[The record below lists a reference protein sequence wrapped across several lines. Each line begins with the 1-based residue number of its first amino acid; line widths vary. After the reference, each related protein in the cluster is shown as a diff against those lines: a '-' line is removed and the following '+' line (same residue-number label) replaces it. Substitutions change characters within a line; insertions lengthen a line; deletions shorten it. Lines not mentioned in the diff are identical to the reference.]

1 MVRAFPRGVAEKRQH
16 FMERLEAVRA
26 CLEAGA
32 EAAEE
37 LATLPQAT
45 VDLLYEEGLLHLK
58 LPEVLGGAELDP
70 LAYLDVIEALSRIE
84 SAAGWCALINCTSIA
99 WPGAFLPDEAIGQIF
114 AGGRVPIAAGAAG
127 PLGRA
132 KAVEGGYLVDGRW
145 PFGSGIRHTEW
156 AVAGCRIEG
165 DRQEPPG
172 HLMVAVPVEQ
182 VQIYDNWQVM
192 GLKGTGSCDYS
203 MSEVFVPRDFTWDM
217 EKSRPQRGGPH
228 FLMGRPGFVMA
239 DHAAFAL
246 GVARRALDE
255 VLEVSPSK
263 SRGYAEPTM
272 IAASSTF
279 QRDIGRADLE
289 LRAVREL
296 VVSMLGEAWESCRRG
311 VVPPPA
317 LQSRLRSA
325 AVLATEVGAEVA
337 GLALRYGGGASIY
350 SSIISLQRC
359 FRDINAA
366 AQHRVVRQS
375 SYENHGKFLLG
386 MTDVNPN
393 A

>member
-145 PFGSGIRHTEW
+145 PFGSGIRHAEW

-165 DRQEPPG
+165 DRQDRRGISWWPFRWSRCG
-172 HLMVAVPVEQ
+172 FTT
-182 VQIYDNWQVM
+182 
-192 GLKGTGSCDYS
+192 TG
-203 MSEVFVPRDFTWDM
+203 RLW
-217 EKSRPQRGGPH
+217 
-228 FLMGRPGFVMA
+228 A
-239 DHAAFAL
+239 
-246 GVARRALDE
+246 
-255 VLEVSPSK
+255 
-263 SRGYAEPTM
+263 SRGRAVATIPCRKCSCP
-272 IAASSTF
+272 ASSPG
-279 QRDIGRADLE
+279 IWKN
-289 LRAVREL
+289 
-296 VVSMLGEAWESCRRG
+296 LGPNG
-311 VVPPPA
+311 
-317 LQSRLRSA
+317 A
-325 AVLATEVGAEVA
+325 A
-337 GLALRYGGGASIY
+337 R
-350 SSIISLQRC
+350 IS
-359 FRDINAA
+359 
-366 AQHRVVRQS
+366 
-375 SYENHGKFLLG
+375 
-386 MTDVNPN
+386 
-393 A
+393 

>member
-1 MVRAFPRGVAEKRQH
+1 MVRAFPRSIAEKRQH
-16 FMERLEAVRA
+16 FLDRLEAIRGG
-26 CLEAGA
+26 LEAGA
-32 EAAEE
+32 ETAED

-45 VDLLYEEGLLHLK
+45 VDLLYNEGLLHLK
-58 LPEVLGGAELDP
+58 LPEALGGVELDP
-70 LAYLDVIEALSRIE
+70 IAYLDVIESLSRIE

-99 WPGAFLPDEAIGQIF
+99 WPGAFLPDEAIAQIF

-132 KAVEGGYLVDGRW
+132 RPVEGGYLVSGRW
-145 PFGSGIRHTEW
+145 PFGSGIRHAEW
-156 AVAGCRIEG
+156 VVAGCRIEG

-182 VQIYDNWQVM
+182 VQIHDNWQVM

-203 MSEVFVPRDFTWDM
+203 MSEVFVSGDFTWDM
-217 EKSRPQRGGPH
+217 EKSRPHRGGPH
-228 FLMGRPGFVMA
+228 FLMGRPGFVIS

-255 VLEVSPSK
+255 ILELSPSK

-289 LRAVREL
+289 LRAAREL
-296 VVSMLGEAWESCRRG
+296 VVSVLEEAWESCCSG
-311 VVPPPA
+311 VVPPPP

-350 SSIISLQRC
+350 SSVALQRC
-359 FRDINAA
+359 FRDLNAA

-386 MTDVNPN
+386 MTGVNPN